1 MCRQGA
7 SVIQNQVLQAVP
19 DRSVSAY
26 VVWVPIL
33 PADRGEPGP
42 ETLSLVTDRRA
53 THFWDTEGHLPEL
66 FKKTLG
72 LEQKRWAWDVYLIYP
87 PGTRWDQEL
96 PPKPVYWQHQLPGIE
111 IAPRLEGKSFA
122 AFLRKTLTTK

>member
-7 SVIQNQVLQAVP
+7 SVIQNQVLKTVP

-33 PADRGEPGP
+33 PTDRGEPGP
-42 ETLSLVTDRRA
+42 ETLPLVTDRRA
-53 THFWDTEGHLPEL
+53 THFWDAEGHLPAL
-66 FKKTLG
+66 FKKILG

-87 PGTRWDQEL
+87 PGTRWDKEL
-96 PPKPVYWQHQLPGIE
+96 PPKPVYWQHQLGGVTR
-111 IAPRLEGKSFA
+111 APRLEGKSFA
-122 AFLRKTLTTK
+122 AVLRKTLATN